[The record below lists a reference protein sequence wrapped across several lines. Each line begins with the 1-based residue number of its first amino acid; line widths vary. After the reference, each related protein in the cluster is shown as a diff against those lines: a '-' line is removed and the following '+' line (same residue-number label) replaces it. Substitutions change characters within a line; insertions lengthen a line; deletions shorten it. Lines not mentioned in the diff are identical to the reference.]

1 VTEPDA
7 DVHIRSA
14 LTTDVDVAASLIML
28 TPGGLVDLVGDR
40 GVGRRVAASVFT
52 ARGSGF
58 GFDRTLVAEVDGTVV
73 GQVIRFAGADWDR
86 KTQTRTGLVMVRAA
100 GWRFAVSVIREG
112 RRHARVTP
120 PVPADSL
127 YVISLAVT
135 PERRGQ
141 GIGSALLR
149 RVVEE
154 ALESGLRS
162 VSLDV
167 AERNDGAIRFYV
179 REGFVTVAE
188 GHAPPRRGSPDVD
201 SIRMELAL

>member
-1 VTEPDA
+1 VTEPGA

-14 LTTDVDVAASLIML
+14 LTTDVDVAASLIMM

-40 GVGRRVAASVFT
+40 GAGRRVAASVFT

-58 GFDRTLVAEVDGTVV
+58 GFDRALVAEVDGSVV

-100 GWRFAVSVIREG
+100 GWRFAASVIREG

-167 AERNDGAIRFYV
+167 AVRNDGAIRFYL

>member
-1 VTEPDA
+1 VTDLL
-7 DVHIRSA
+7 IRPA
-14 LTTDVDVAASLIML
+14 TPADVDVAATLITM
-28 TPGGLVDLVGDR
+28 TPGGLTDLVGDR
-40 GVGRRVAASVFT
+40 RVGRRVAEAAFR

-58 GFDRTLVAEVDGTVV
+58 GFDRTLVGEIGGSVV
-73 GQVIRFAGADWDR
+73 GQIIRFSGADWNR
-86 KTQTRTGLVMVRAA
+86 KTQTRTGLMMVLAA
-100 GWRFAVSVIREG
+100 GWRFGASVIREG

-127 YVISLAVT
+127 YVISLAVM

-149 RVVEE
+149 RAVEE
-154 ALESGLRS
+154 AVQSGLRS

-167 AERNDGAIRFYV
+167 AGRNGDAIRFYQ
-179 REGFVTVAE
+179 REGFVIIGE
-188 GHAPPRRGSPDVD
+188 GHAPPRRGSPDVS

>member
-1 VTEPDA
+1 VTELL
-7 DVHIRSA
+7 IRPA
-14 LTTDVDVAASLIML
+14 TPADVDVAASLITM
-28 TPGGLVDLVGDR
+28 TPGGLTDLVRDR
-40 GVGRRVAASVFT
+40 KVGRRVAEAAFR

-58 GFDRTLVAEVDGTVV
+58 GFDRTLVAEIDGSVV
-73 GQVIRFAGADWDR
+73 GQIIRFSGADWNR
-86 KTQTRTGLVMVRAA
+86 KTQTRTGLTMVLAA
-100 GWRFAVSVIREG
+100 GWRYGASVIREG

-127 YVISLAVT
+127 YVISLAVI

-149 RVVEE
+149 RAVEE

-167 AERNDGAIRFYV
+167 AGRNGDAIRFYQ
-179 REGFVTVAE
+179 REGFVIIAE
-188 GHAPPRRGSPDVD
+188 GHAPPRRGSPDVS

>member
-1 VTEPDA
+1 VTDPDSGV
-7 DVHIRSA
+7 DIRSA
-14 LTTDVDVAASLIML
+14 RAADVDVAASLIMM

-40 GVGRRVAASVFT
+40 EVGRRVAASVFT

-58 GFDRTLVAEVDGTVV
+58 GFDRALMAEVDGSVV
-73 GQVIRFAGADWDR
+73 GQIIRFEGEDWNR

-100 GWRFAVSVIREG
+100 GWRFALSVIREG

-120 PVPADSL
+120 PVAADSR
-127 YVISLAVT
+127 YVISLAVL

-154 ALESGLRS
+154 ALESGVRS

-167 AERNDGAIRFYV
+167 AARNDGAIRFYL
-179 REGFVTVAE
+179 REGFVIIAE

-201 SIRMELAL
+201 SVRMELAI